1 MAGAPEGR
9 RSTKARRAARMIAGI
24 SSDGL
29 RGILD
34 GTLEGLTP
42 LTILTGVNGSG
53 KSTVLDALL
62 IVESSN
68 PEDAIAQAVRRRKA
82 TLFGSR
88 WLVNGKARYASIA
101 AHGGGERSSCS
112 LRYRSPP
119 PPIPPTGHPI
129 QGVPPPH
136 RGRIQG
142 EHRGEHCHPRHGRLG
157 VGRIRRR
164 QRIHHQ
170 RQARLRLPVRT
181 EAHRSGHPDP
191 AGQIL
196 LGGNAARSPGGP
208 RRHAQDAGT
217 RAHRRGDP
225 LRGRRAPC
233 PSTWSE
239 ARTVR
244 AP

>member
-1 MAGAPEGR
+1 
-9 RSTKARRAARMIAGI
+9 MIAGI

-112 LRYRSPP
+112 LRYRSSP
-119 PPIPPTGHPI
+119 PPIPDNDPRRATLSKAYPHHIEVEFQENIAGNTAIPDTGGWGWVAFDGDNEFITSGKLDFDYRYEPKLIDPGIPI
-129 QGVPPPH
+129 PLDKSYS
-136 RGRIQG
+136 
-142 EHRGEHCHPRHGRLG
+142 EATRLG
-157 VGRIRRR
+157 
-164 QRIHHQ
+164 
-170 RQARLRLPVRT
+170 
-181 EAHRSGHPDP
+181 HREDLV
-191 AGQIL
+191 AM
-196 LGGNAARSPGGP
+196 R
-208 RRHAQDAGT
+208 QDAGA